1 MLPGWLQQLDLPDNL
16 TVEDKEHIGDHT
28 EHEDLDTNHDEQ
40 YGEDCKRNMLNITEP
55 FENHIDSD
63 QDPQKARKQSHH
75 TKIKHRV
82 VHPREP
88 VDGAHNLDPVMER
101 RELGPGSP
109 RPAQVL
115 DGHNHDPLPVAYGF
129 YRYLGLDLKPA
140 LF

>member
-1 MLPGWLQQLDLPDNL
+1 LLPGWLQQLDLPDNL

-28 EHEDLDTNHDEQ
+28 EHEDLDTNHYKQ
-40 YGEDCKRNMLNITEP
+40 YGEDREWDVINVPEP
-55 FENHIDSD
+55 FKDNINSRKNA
-63 QDPQKARKQSHH
+63 QQARKQSHH
-75 TKIKHRV
+75 AKIKHRV

-88 VDGAHNLDPVMER
+88 VDGAHNLDSVMER

-115 DGHNHDPLPVAYGF
+115 DRHDHDPLPVAYGF